1 MHPAG
6 RQALVELSAA
16 SRLLCERWST
26 LAGRLAGPEA
36 VLLRNGADHT
46 SDLMAEVGRLAE
58 EREIA
63 LDESLALPETLREAA
78 SSDRFLRRNE
88 ALRGAVLDVQYVSTL
103 LAYADAVAASDRDAE
118 LGSLCARWQGPM
130 LALEN
135 GARGL
140 AIAAADEPDHAI
152 APADGSPVERA
163 GR

>member
-1 MHPAG
+1 MHRAG
-6 RQALVELSAA
+6 RLALVELGAA
-16 SRLLCERWST
+16 SQLLCERWST
-26 LAGRLAGPEA
+26 LAGRLGGPES

-46 SDLMAEVGRLAE
+46 ARLLDEVRALAE
-58 EREIA
+58 RRGVDTE
-63 LDESLALPETLREAA
+63 ESQPLLEGLREAVPD
-78 SSDRFLRRNE
+78 DRFLRRNE

-103 LAYADAVAASDRDAE
+103 LAYTDAVAASDRDAE
-118 LGSLCARWQGPM
+118 LGSLCARWQGPV

-152 APADGSPVERA
+152 APADGSPVQRA